1 MGLAV
6 RSRSPEMTV
15 MSSGRILIVEDDES
29 LRKVMNVQLER
40 EGYET
45 TSASTA
51 EEAISILEKNSQNL
65 VITDLHL
72 PGVSGIELLKK
83 VRLDYP
89 ETAVIVMT
97 AYGTVQTAVEAMKAG
112 AYDYLTKPIH
122 PYELKT
128 LVKRSLEHHR
138 LLEEVQVLRSCLD
151 EKYGFEA
158 IIGSSPSLLRAL
170 DIAARV
176 ASTDATVLIYGETGT
191 GKELVA
197 KAIHLRSSR
206 RERPFMTIN
215 CGAIPRELLESELF
229 GHVKGS
235 FTGAFTHKKGKVEIA
250 DGGTVLLDEIG
261 EMPLELQVRI
271 LRLIQEREIEKI
283 GATNPTKVDVRIVAA
298 THREL
303 GTMVKAGSFR
313 EDLYYRLLVVPINL
327 PPLRER
333 PGDVPILVQHFFE
346 KSRVKHGRPELVMSP
361 DLLSHF
367 TNYDWP
373 GNVRQLENAVERLVL
388 LTRDSEITSADL
400 PDFLQSA
407 VPPQGEAMPMALP
420 DGGISLEALEK
431 DLILQALKKSAGNQ
445 TRAARYLNMSRRALA
460 YRLEKYD
467 VGADVGRPKTK
478 TRGAT

>member
-1 MGLAV
+1 MH
-6 RSRSPEMTV
+6 
-15 MSSGRILIVEDDES
+15 
-29 LRKVMNVQLER
+29 VQLER

-51 EEAISILEKNSQNL
+51 EEAGVILEKHPQNL

-72 PGVSGIELLKK
+72 PGISGIELLKK
-83 VRLDYP
+83 LRLDFP
-89 ETAVIVMT
+89 ETAVVVMT
-97 AYGTVQTAVEAMKAG
+97 AFGTVQTAVEAMKAG

-151 EKYGFEA
+151 EKFGFEA
-158 IIGSSPSLLRAL
+158 IIGSSPALLRAL
-170 DIAARV
+170 DVAARV
-176 ASTDATVLIYGETGT
+176 SSTDATILIYGETGT

-197 KAIHLRSSR
+197 KAIHLRSAR
-206 RERPFMTIN
+206 RDRPFMTIN

-235 FTGAFTHKKGKVEIA
+235 FTGALTHKKGKVEMA

-283 GATNPTKVDVRIVAA
+283 GATSPNKVDVRIVAA

-303 GTMVKAGSFR
+303 ASMVKAGTFR

-327 PPLRER
+327 PSLRER
-333 PGDVPILVQHFFE
+333 IGDIPILVQHFFE
-346 KSRVKHGRPELVMSP
+346 KSKAKHGRPDLKMSP
-361 DLLSHF
+361 DLMPASR
-367 TNYDWP
+367 TSP
-373 GNVRQLENAVERLVL
+373 GRAMCGSWKMPWNAWCCLPGIPKSPPKTSRISCRLRY
-388 LTRDSEITSADL
+388 RDRVKTA
-400 PDFLQSA
+400 Q
-407 VPPQGEAMPMALP
+407 MALP
-420 DGGISLEALEK
+420 ETGISLEALEK

-445 TRAARYLNMSRRALA
+445 TRAARYLHMSRRALA
-460 YRLEKYD
+460 YRLEKYNAPAE
-467 VGADVGRPKTK
+467 GLKI
-478 TRGAT
+478 RGQDA

>member
-1 MGLAV
+1 
-6 RSRSPEMTV
+6 
-15 MSSGRILIVEDDES
+15 MSAGRILIVEDDES
-29 LRKVMNVQLER
+29 LRKAMHLQLER
-40 EGYET
+40 EGYEVS
-45 TSASTA
+45 SACTA
-51 EEAISILEKNSQNL
+51 EEATSILEKHPQNL

-72 PGVSGIELLKK
+72 PGLSGIELLKK
-83 VRLDYP
+83 ARVEYP
-89 ETAVIVMT
+89 DTAVVVMT
-97 AYGTVQTAVEAMKAG
+97 AFGTVQTAVEAMKAG

-128 LVKRSLEHHR
+128 LVRRSLEHHR
-138 LLEEVQVLRSCLD
+138 LLEEVQVLRTCLD

-158 IIGSSPSLLRAL
+158 IVGSSAPLLRAL
-170 DIAARV
+170 DVAARV
-176 ASTDATVLIYGETGT
+176 AGTDATILIFGETGT

-206 RERPFMTIN
+206 RDRPFMTIN

-235 FTGAFTHKKGKVEIA
+235 FTGALTHKKGKVEMA

-283 GATNPTKVDVRIVAA
+283 GATSPNKVDVRIVAA

-303 GTMVKAGSFR
+303 SSMVKAGTFR
-313 EDLYYRLLVVPINL
+313 EDLYYRLLVVPIDL
-327 PPLRER
+327 PPLRDR
-333 PGDVPILVQHFFE
+333 TGDIPILVQHFFD
-346 KSRVKHGRPELVMSP
+346 KCRSKHGRLDLKMSP
-361 DLLSHF
+361 TLLPHF

-388 LTRDSEITSADL
+388 LTQGTEITTADL
-400 PDFLQSA
+400 PDFLQASIA
-407 VPPQGEAMPMALP
+407 TQNETVPMALP
-420 DGGISLEALEK
+420 EEGISLEALEK

-460 YRLEKYD
+460 YRLEKYNAQSEPMR
-467 VGADVGRPKTK
+467 V
-478 TRGAT
+478 RGQDA

>member
-1 MGLAV
+1 MHL
-6 RSRSPEMTV
+6 
-15 MSSGRILIVEDDES
+15 
-29 LRKVMNVQLER
+29 QLER
-40 EGYET
+40 EGYEVS
-45 TSASTA
+45 SACTA
-51 EEAISILEKNSQNL
+51 EEATSILEKHPQNL

-72 PGVSGIELLKK
+72 PGLSGIELLKK
-83 VRLDYP
+83 ARVEYP
-89 ETAVIVMT
+89 DTAVVVMT
-97 AYGTVQTAVEAMKAG
+97 AFGTVQTAVEAMKAG

-128 LVKRSLEHHR
+128 LVRRSLEHHR
-138 LLEEVQVLRSCLD
+138 LLEEVQVLRTCLD

-158 IIGSSPSLLRAL
+158 IVGSSAPLLRAL
-170 DIAARV
+170 DVAARV
-176 ASTDATVLIYGETGT
+176 AGTDATILIFGETGT

-206 RERPFMTIN
+206 RDRPFMTIN

-235 FTGAFTHKKGKVEIA
+235 FTGALTHKKGKVEMA

-283 GATNPTKVDVRIVAA
+283 GATSPNKVDVRIVAA

-303 GTMVKAGSFR
+303 SSMVKAGTFR
-313 EDLYYRLLVVPINL
+313 EDLYYRLLVVPIDL
-327 PPLRER
+327 PPLRDR
-333 PGDVPILVQHFFE
+333 TGDIPILVQHFFD
-346 KSRVKHGRPELVMSP
+346 KCRSKHGRLDLKMSP
-361 DLLSHF
+361 TLLPHF

-388 LTRDSEITSADL
+388 LTQGTEITTADL
-400 PDFLQSA
+400 PDFLQASIA
-407 VPPQGEAMPMALP
+407 TQNETVPMALP
-420 DGGISLEALEK
+420 EEGISLEALEK

-460 YRLEKYD
+460 YRLEKYNAQSEPMR
-467 VGADVGRPKTK
+467 V
-478 TRGAT
+478 RGQDA

>member
-1 MGLAV
+1 MHL
-6 RSRSPEMTV
+6 
-15 MSSGRILIVEDDES
+15 
-29 LRKVMNVQLER
+29 QLER
-40 EGYET
+40 EGYEVA
-45 TSASTA
+45 SASTA
-51 EEAISILEKNSQNL
+51 EEATSILEKHPQNL

-83 VRLDYP
+83 ARVDYP
-89 ETAVIVMT
+89 ETAVVVMT
-97 AYGTVQTAVEAMKAG
+97 AFGTVQTAVEAMKAG

-128 LVKRSLEHHR
+128 LVRRSLEHHR
-138 LLEEVQVLRSCLD
+138 LLEEVQVLRTCLD

-158 IIGSSPSLLRAL
+158 IVGSSAPLLRAL
-170 DIAARV
+170 DVAARV
-176 ASTDATVLIYGETGT
+176 AGTDATILIFGETGT

-206 RERPFMTIN
+206 RDRPFMTIN

-235 FTGAFTHKKGKVEIA
+235 FTGALTHKKGKVEMA

-283 GATNPTKVDVRIVAA
+283 GATSPNKVDVRIVAA

-303 GTMVKAGSFR
+303 SSMVKAGTFR
-313 EDLYYRLLVVPINL
+313 EDLYYRLLVVPIDL
-327 PPLRER
+327 PPLRDR
-333 PGDVPILVQHFFE
+333 TGDIPILVQHFFD
-346 KSRVKHGRPELVMSP
+346 KCRSKHGRLDLKMSP
-361 DLLSHF
+361 TLLPHF
-367 TNYDWP
+367 NNYDWP

-388 LTRDSEITSADL
+388 LTQGSEITTADL
-400 PDFLQSA
+400 PDFLQASIA
-407 VPPQGEAMPMALP
+407 TQGETVPMALP
-420 DGGISLEALEK
+420 EEGISLEALEK

-460 YRLEKYD
+460 YRLEKYNAQSEPMR
-467 VGADVGRPKTK
+467 V
-478 TRGAT
+478 RGQDA